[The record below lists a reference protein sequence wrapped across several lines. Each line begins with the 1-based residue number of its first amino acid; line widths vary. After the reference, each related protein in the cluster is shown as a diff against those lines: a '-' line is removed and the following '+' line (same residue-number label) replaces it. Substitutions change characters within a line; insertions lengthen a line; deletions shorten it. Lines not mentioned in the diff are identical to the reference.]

1 MNFDGIMKYQ
11 EKDMEL
17 YQLQND
23 FNNSEVCVKNRKATQ
38 ALEFSKKNIDTFETE
53 IDAILTKYN
62 TLKQSVESINEE
74 LSEFDDIIASS
85 ETIADIDFYTRK
97 ISELQDKL
105 SQAEK
110 ELNLSANRMEEINLE
125 YNKNINLQKQATVM
139 YNETTVQREE
149 LKNQTVAKGKPIQAE
164 MMEIKKTVD
173 PRLMETYIE
182 LKKTKAVKYPLVA
195 STEKGAEFCPKC
207 GIDLEKEAVNI
218 LKSTAT
224 FTQCS
229 RCHRILFAVE

>member
-17 YQLQND
+17 NQLQND

-38 ALEFSKKNIDTFETE
+38 ALEFSKKNIDTYETE

-74 LSEFDDIIASS
+74 LSEFEGWLFILFSLYLSIFM
-85 ETIADIDFYTRK
+85 DFYTRK

-139 YNETTVQREE
+139 FNETTVQ
-149 LKNQTVAKGKPIQAE
+149 KNE
-164 MMEIKKTVD
+164 
-173 PRLMETYIE
+173 ETYTSTKEYIDRINKDKI
-182 LKKTKAVKYPLVA
+182 LIPPTKA
-195 STEKGAEFCPKC
+195 PK
-207 GIDLEKEAVNI
+207 II
-218 LKSTAT
+218 L
-224 FTQCS
+224 
-229 RCHRILFAVE
+229 